1 MHNITTLSIA
11 ALLTCIALQQP
22 ASAADWNQWMGGPAR
37 TNSAD
42 LTAGTELK
50 LKERWRKKI
59 ATAYSAPAIRGKN
72 LVAHIASEPK
82 DAVVLIDMRT
92 GKEKWRVD
100 TNEAW
105 KTQENVLDGPLAT
118 PAIDDTHAYAL
129 TPQGKLYAVD
139 LESGA
144 VKWVFDLEERAAAT
158 MPNFGFATSP
168 LLVDDLVIIQP
179 GGRNKTF
186 APNLVALT
194 AKTGDV
200 KWQAFTGDMQYAS
213 PTLIEI
219 KGEKQIVAKTQSQL
233 FAVDVAKGQQRWA
246 MPLEGVS
253 PNTPSVAGPGRL
265 LVPNREETLLVSV
278 GGDLPGTPKIEATTE
293 YLSGGL
299 APVAIAGDTAY
310 GNYMNKL
317 TALDLKSGKLK
328 WASELDAIPLI
339 AGDYLFALET
349 KTGKLHVG
357 RDIMGSFTVQS
368 EMQAFEGA
376 DAATYDC
383 NLAFAD
389 GALIIRTP
397 KELVV
402 LDVTAR

>member
-1 MHNITTLSIA
+1 MKSFATLSIA
-11 ALLTCIALQQP
+11 ALISCIPLQQQ
-22 ASAADWNQWMGGPAR
+22 ARAADWNQWMGGPAR
-37 TNSAD
+37 TNSTS
-42 LTAGTELK
+42 LTATELK

-59 ATAYSAPAIRGKN
+59 ATGYSAPAIRGKN
-72 LVAHIASEPK
+72 LVAQVPGEPN
-82 DAVVLIDMRT
+82 DAVVLIDMQT

-105 KTQENVLDGPLAT
+105 KADERILDGPLST

-129 TPQGKLYAVD
+129 SPRGKLFAID
-139 LESGA
+139 LATG
-144 VKWVFDLEERAAAT
+144 KTTWVFDLVERSAAAV
-158 MPNFGFATSP
+158 PNFGFATSP

-186 APNLVALT
+186 APTLLALS
-194 AKTGDV
+194 AKTGEV

-213 PTLIEI
+213 PTLIEAH
-219 KGEKQIVAKTQSQL
+219 GQKQIVAKTQGEL
-233 FAVDVAKGQQRWA
+233 FAVDAATGHQLWA
-246 MPLEGVS
+246 MPIQGAS
-253 PNTPSVAGPGRL
+253 PSTPSVAGPGRL
-265 LVPNREETLLVSV
+265 IVPLQEQTLLVTA
-278 GGDLPGTPKIEATTE
+278 GGAPPIPYEIDATTE

-299 APVAIAGDTAY
+299 APLAIAADTAY

-328 WASELDAIPLI
+328 WTSDIDAIPLV
-339 AGDYLFALET
+339 AGNHLFALET

-357 RDIMGSFTVQS
+357 RDLMGSFTVQS
-368 EMQAFEGA
+368 ETQAYEGA

-397 KELVV
+397 KELIV
-402 LDVTAR
+402 LDVAG